1 MNQPKPSFTVPVDVT
16 NPGQFFACCG
26 LLELADRLW
35 PGAEGWFDEPPGTFS
50 VYSDTGHAT
59 LNQLVDT
66 LAGCSIEG
74 LTREERDERDQLE
87 AEKRR
92 LKKQDRELPK
102 EKEQR
107 RLQLGTKAR
116 EGRVFLGPPFELEL
130 NWWQTRDED
139 PATPKTWAGR
149 QETHRIAR
157 AAQGSMA
164 QVSDQ
169 EGQEGIFGYGQVMR
183 LPCEYRKC
191 PNDAQKAVE
200 PFYFD
205 ARRFVHP
212 LDVGFSLD
220 VHDAETAAHPAVE
233 LLCLIGLQRF
243 RPAPTSAKGRFEYW
257 AWGHPL
263 TVAVASAVV
272 SGAASAHRGHCYRY
286 ELRFRDDQ
294 RRYKAF
300 GYATLIGG

>member
-1 MNQPKPSFTVPVDVT
+1 MSRPEPSFSVNVDVS

-35 PGAEGWFDEPPGTFS
+35 PGAEGWFDEPSGTFS
-50 VYSDTGHAT
+50 LSSHSADAT
-59 LNQLVDT
+59 LDQLVHR

-74 LTREERDERDQLE
+74 LSQQERHERDQLE
-87 AEKRR
+87 AKKRE
-92 LKKQDRELPK
+92 LKKQERELP
-102 EKEQR
+102 EQEEQR
-107 RLQLGTKAR
+107 RVELGIKAR

-130 NWWQTRDED
+130 DWWQTSDED

-149 QETHRIAR
+149 QEIHRIAR
-157 AAQGSMA
+157 AAQDS
-164 QVSDQ
+164 VREISDPQ
-169 EGQEGIFGYGQVMR
+169 AMFDYARIMR
-183 LPCEYRKC
+183 LPCEYRKRR
-191 PNDAQKAVE
+191 NDAQKAVE

-212 LDVGFSLD
+212 LDIGFSLD
-220 VHDAETAAHPAVE
+220 VHDAETTAHPAVE

-243 RPAPTSAKGRFEYW
+243 RPAPTSQKWHFEYW

-272 SGAASAHRGHCYRY
+272 CGAASAHPTYGYRY